1 MTPEEIKNRHIEI
14 QSFLK
19 SENIDVRKFTVLGLI
34 DDSFMVVKWPEYDSY
49 MSQSVK
55 DKLSLSGIT
64 YQVNQ
69 KII

>member
-1 MTPEEIKNRHIEI
+1 MTPEEISDRHNEI
-14 QSFLK
+14 RSFLV
-19 SENIDVRKFTVLGLI
+19 SENVDIKKFTILGLI
-34 DDSFMVVKWPEYDSY
+34 DDSFMVVTWPEYDSY

-69 KII
+69 KNS

>member
-34 DDSFMVVKWPEYDSY
+34 DDSFMVVTWPEYDSY

>member
-34 DDSFMVVKWPEYDSY
+34 DDSFMVVTWPEYDSY

-55 DKLSLSGIT
+55 DKLNLSGIT

>member
-1 MTPEEIKNRHIEI
+1 MTPEEIRNRHIEI

-34 DDSFMVVKWPEYDSY
+34 DDSFMVVTWPEYDSY

>member
-1 MTPEEIKNRHIEI
+1 MTPEEIRNRHIEI

-34 DDSFMVVKWPEYDSY
+34 DDSFMVVTWPEYDSY

-69 KII
+69 KTI